1 MASRNFLKTVFSLL
15 CVFTLLLGCVST
27 VAADYDDVMFD
38 LTSLGV
44 LDGIEVN
51 ADLNANITR
60 EEFSQ
65 LVVNL
70 LGYDEVA
77 NTFEDPGVF
86 TDISTSEYKGAINLL
101 YDLKIV
107 SGTGTNT
114 FSPEQ
119 SLTYP
124 QVGKFMVNI
133 LGYSKIVNSNNIY
146 AYSMLAGSIGVFE
159 NVDSSKEYVSWKDAL
174 IIAHNALDIDLM
186 TRDFGMIGDNYHVVE
201 GKTLR
206 TSLSTTTGQRVQ
218 KLKGI
223 LTADATTYL
232 YESRANM
239 KSTQIEV
246 NGKVYNCN
254 FDVPSDLVGM
264 EVHFYL
270 EETEKGDI
278 VTSIA
283 PTEKNTVTKFTLD
296 KISKVSADEVEYFI
310 NDEKTAKVQV
320 NAYAKV
326 VYNSRWDMNLDIM
339 DIKDFENGYV
349 KLIDNDE
356 DDVVDV
362 VYVYEFTDAI
372 IDRIYPE
379 TKQVYF
385 ANNQLVD
392 GARYLSLNDDESDII
407 VNITDENGNSYTF
420 DSLVNSFA
428 EGAEEK
434 IVSVAKSKD
443 GQVINIVY
451 GPETVT
457 GVVNEIDDYSIVLGS
472 AVYDYVTRPDV
483 KIGDH
488 VKGYVNFMGKVF
500 YVEKTK
506 TEYTYA
512 YVMDAQQQ
520 TGISGTVKVSLIMP
534 GYISE
539 TSTVSF
545 DEEGSSASTKEL
557 FFRNNPKVIY
567 ELANRVKVNGSTV
580 KAADAISLIEG
591 KIVSYNLDSNGKIS
605 KIDLIE
611 VFNNDTAKKKYNENG
626 KTFSSTATDG
636 FGISESKTMSICIP
650 TNTDASDDDLLVA
663 VKLTHGS
670 EYNLLAYD
678 VDETSSIAG
687 LAVITAEM
695 RSGVAGSIS
704 SVNSSIA
711 AMKKVSKVLDEN
723 GNEVIRVHM
732 ITKDG
737 EKSYAVS
744 PLMSETIQ
752 NRFMSMKKGDIFY
765 YETIAG
771 TDELRNC
778 QLLQSVD
785 NYEGTG
791 RYNVGQPNELCIG
804 KVVDCRYNYVS
815 ASKNRWTDCVSI
827 DCGSE
832 VAKYE
837 IFKTG
842 TPVIFLID
850 EMGNAT
856 LGTFDDIQCGNTI
869 YVGTV
874 YTNIRVVAVRK

>member
-1 MASRNFLKTVFSLL
+1 MVSRKFLKTVFSLL
-15 CVFTLLLGCVST
+15 CVFALLVGCVST
-27 VAADYDDVMFD
+27 VSANYDDVMFD

-77 NTFEDPGVF
+77 STFEDPGVF

-119 SLTYP
+119 PLTYP

-133 LGYSKIVNSNNIY
+133 LGYSNIVNSNNIY

-206 TSLSTTTGQRVQ
+206 TSLSTTTGKRVQ

-223 LTADATTYL
+223 LTADDTTYL
-232 YESRANM
+232 YEARSNM
-239 KSTQIEV
+239 KSTQMEV

-254 FDVPSDLVGM
+254 FDVPSGLVGM

-270 EETEKGDI
+270 EETENGDV
-278 VTSIA
+278 VTSVA
-283 PTEKNTVTKFTLD
+283 PTEKNTVTKLSLD
-296 KISKVSADEVEYFI
+296 QIDNASSGKVEYFE
-310 NDEKTAKVQV
+310 NGERKSSLRL
-320 NAYAKV
+320 NEYAKV
-326 VYNSRWDMNLDIM
+326 IYNDRWDVNSTYTDLKNYD
-339 DIKDFENGYV
+339 NGYV
-349 KLIDNDE
+349 KFIDNDE

-362 VYVYEFTDAI
+362 IFVYKFTDAI
-372 IDRIYPE
+372 VEKIYAE

-385 ANNQLVD
+385 ANNQLVN
-392 GARYLSLNDDESDII
+392 GARYVSLDEERDDII
-407 VNITDENGNSYTF
+407 VNLIDADGNFVAFEDVKENQIF
-420 DSLVNSFA
+420 
-428 EGAEEK
+428 
-434 IVSVAKSKD
+434 SVAKSKD
-443 GQVINIVY
+443 GQVVNIVVSDKI
-451 GPETVT
+451 VT
-457 GVVNEIDDYSIVLGS
+457 GVVNEIDEYSIVIDS
-472 AVYDYVTRPDV
+472 DVYDYVVKPDV
-483 KIGDH
+483 KLGNH
-488 VKGYVNFMGKVF
+488 VDAYVNFMGKVF
-500 YVEKTK
+500 YAEKTK
-506 TEYTYA
+506 AEYTYA
-512 YVMDAQQQ
+512 YVLDAQQKA
-520 TGISGTVKVSLIMP
+520 GISGTVKVSLIMP

-545 DEEGSSASTKEL
+545 DEEGSSDSTKEL
-557 FFRNNPKVIY
+557 FFRNNSKVIY
-567 ELANRVKVNGSTV
+567 ELANKVKVNGSTV

-591 KIVSYNLDSNGKIS
+591 KIVSYGLDSNGKIN
-605 KIDLIE
+605 KVELIE
-611 VFNNDTAKKKYNENG
+611 VFNNDASKKTYNQNG
-626 KTFSSTATDG
+626 KTFSSKATEG
-636 FGISESKTMSICIP
+636 FGITESATMSICIP
-650 TNTDASDDDLLVA
+650 TNASVSDDDLLVP
-663 VKLTHGS
+663 VKLVHGS
-670 EYNLLAYD
+670 EYSINAYD

-687 LAVITAEM
+687 LAVIRAEM
-695 RSGVAGSIS
+695 RSGIAGSIS
-704 SVNSSIA
+704 PATSSIA
-711 AMKKVSKVLDEN
+711 IMKKVSKVLDED

-737 EKSYAVS
+737 EKSYGVS
-744 PLMSETIQ
+744 PLMATTIQ

-778 QLLQSVD
+778 QLIQSID

-791 RYNVGQPNELCIG
+791 VYNIGQINEICVGE
-804 KVVDCRYNYVS
+804 VSECRYNYVS
-815 ASKNRWTDCVSI
+815 AKMNRWTDCVTVN
-827 DCGSE
+827 CGNENIS
-832 VAKYE
+832 YE
-837 IFKTG
+837 IYKTG
-842 TPVIFLID
+842 TPLIFVID

-856 LGTFDDIQCGNTI
+856 LGKFEDIQCGNTI
-869 YVGTV
+869 YVGSV
-874 YTNIRVVAVRK
+874 YSNVKVLAVRK